1 MEHYYSMS
9 KKELDWH
16 FSPSNFAVTETSTV
30 VDRTISVLNESKRNE
45 TINGIYYIYSIYIHC
60 FFGRMPMHHMQSIYT
75 TLTTIY
81 NLQTIYS

>member
-45 TINGIYYIYSIYIHC
+45 TINGIYIL
-60 FFGRMPMHHMQSIYT
+60 FFWRMPMHHMQSIYT

>member
-45 TINGIYYIYSIYIHC
+45 TINGIYIYIYIYTL
-60 FFGRMPMHHMQSIYT
+60 FFWRMPMHHMQSIYT

>member
-45 TINGIYYIYSIYIHC
+45 TINGIYYIYIYIHC
-60 FFGRMPMHHMQSIYT
+60 FFGRMPMHHM
-75 TLTTIY
+75 
-81 NLQTIYS
+81 

>member
-45 TINGIYYIYSIYIHC
+45 TINGIYIYIYM
-60 FFGRMPMHHMQSIYT
+60 FFWENAHASYAVY
-75 TLTTIY
+75 IY
-81 NLQTIYS
+81 NINHHIQPADYI